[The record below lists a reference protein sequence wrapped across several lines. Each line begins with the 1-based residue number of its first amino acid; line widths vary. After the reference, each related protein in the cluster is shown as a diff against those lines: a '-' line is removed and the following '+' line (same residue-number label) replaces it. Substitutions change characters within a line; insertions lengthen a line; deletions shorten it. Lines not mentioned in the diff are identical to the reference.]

1 VNIRFCPMKRNIIVI
16 SSLLLTLVLLLLDRS
31 AFQTELHELIDTV
44 EQLRK
49 SDTAMKDMI
58 AEQERNLS
66 AFERLLQKEKREQF
80 PIFPMIVTLITL
92 MFAFALFFKLIRK
105 LSLVREILEKQIETL
120 KAESLAADSKLT
132 ELLETSLR
140 ISNPELDHYLAIK
153 TGLEIHRMRKRI
165 ENMPPDIKGIGA
177 LKNSLQ
183 RLEEAFNHQGY
194 EIVDLLG
201 ITFTEGLTVH
211 ARFVPSDELGPGEQV
226 ITKVIQPQIN
236 FNQVLIQVAEVEVSV
251 GE

>member
-1 VNIRFCPMKRNIIVI
+1 MKKDIIVI
-16 SSLLLTLVLLLLDRS
+16 LCLLLTLVFLLIDRKT
-31 AFQTELHELIDTV
+31 FQTELHQVRDTV
-44 EQLRK
+44 EQLQQ
-49 SDTAMKDMI
+49 SI
-58 AEQERNLS
+58 AGQEHKFS
-66 AFERLLQKEKREQF
+66 AFEQLLQKERREQF
-80 PIFPMIVTLITL
+80 PIFPMIVALIAFI
-92 MFAFALFFKLIRK
+92 FAVALFFTLRRK

-132 ELLETSLR
+132 ELIETCLRVSDPEPDHSLA
-140 ISNPELDHYLAIK
+140 LK
-153 TGLEIHRMRKRI
+153 TGQEIHRMRKRI

-201 ITFTEGLTVH
+201 KTFTEGLTVH
-211 ARFVPSDELGPGEQV
+211 ARVVPSDELGPEEQV

>member
-1 VNIRFCPMKRNIIVI
+1 MKKNIVVIVC
-16 SSLLLTLVLLLLDRS
+16 LLLTLVFLLIDRKT
-31 AFQTELHELIDTV
+31 FQTELHQLRDTV
-44 EQLRK
+44 EQLRQ
-49 SDTAMKDMI
+49 SI
-58 AEQERNLS
+58 AGQEHKFS
-66 AFERLLQKEKREQF
+66 AFEQLLQKERREQF
-80 PIFPMIVTLITL
+80 PIFPMIVTLIAL
-92 MFAFALFFKLIRK
+92 MFAVALFLRLRIK

-183 RLEEAFNHQGY
+183 RLEEAFDHQGY

-201 ITFTEGLTVH
+201 KAFTEGLTVH
-211 ARFVPSDELGPGEQV
+211 ARFVPSDELGPEEQV

>member
-1 VNIRFCPMKRNIIVI
+1 MKKDIIVI
-16 SSLLLTLVLLLLDRS
+16 LSLLLAIVLLLLDRS
-31 AFQTELHELIDTV
+31 AFQTELHQLIDTV
-44 EQLRK
+44 EQLQK

-58 AEQERNLS
+58 AEQERDLS
-66 AFERLLQKEKREQF
+66 AFERLLQNEKREQF
-80 PIFPMIVTLITL
+80 PIFPMIVTLI
-92 MFAFALFFKLIRK
+92 AFISAVALFFTLRRK
-105 LSLVREILEKQIETL
+105 LSLVKEILEKQIETL
-120 KAESLAADSKLT
+120 KAESLAADSKFT

-140 ISNPELDHYLAIK
+140 ISNPEPDHYLAMK
-153 TGLEIHRMRKRI
+153 AGQEIHRMRKRI
-165 ENMPPDIKGIGA
+165 ENMPSDTKGLGA

-201 ITFTEGLTVH
+201 KHFTEGLAVH

-236 FNQVLIQVAEVEVSV
+236 FNQVLIRVAEVEVSV

>member
-1 VNIRFCPMKRNIIVI
+1 VC
-16 SSLLLTLVLLLLDRS
+16 LLLTLVFLLIDRKT
-31 AFQTELHELIDTV
+31 FQTELHQLRDTV
-44 EQLRK
+44 EQLRQ
-49 SDTAMKDMI
+49 SI
-58 AEQERNLS
+58 AGQEHKFS

-80 PIFPMIVTLITL
+80 PIFPMIVTLIAL
-92 MFAFALFFKLIRK
+92 IFAVALFFTLKRK

-132 ELLETSLR
+132 ELLETCLR
-140 ISNPELDHYLAIK
+140 VSDPEPDHSLAIK
-153 TGLEIHRMRKRI
+153 TGQEIHRMRKRI

-201 ITFTEGLTVH
+201 KTFTEGLTVH

>member
-1 VNIRFCPMKRNIIVI
+1 MKKNIIVLL
-16 SSLLLTLVLLLLDRS
+16 SLLLAIFLLLLDRS

-49 SDTAMKDMI
+49 SDKAMKDMI
-58 AEQERNLS
+58 AEQERKISELQ
-66 AFERLLQKEKREQF
+66 RLLQNEKTGQ
-80 PIFPMIVTLITL
+80 IMISPMIVTLIVFI
-92 MFAFALFFKLIRK
+92 FAVALFFILRKK

-120 KAESLAADSKLT
+120 KAESVAADSKFT
-132 ELLETSLR
+132 ELLETYHRVSGHE
-140 ISNPELDHYLAIK
+140 SDHSLAIK
-153 TGLEIHRMRKRI
+153 AGQEIHRMRKRV
-165 ENMPPDIKGIGA
+165 ENMPPDTKGLGA

-201 ITFTEGLTVH
+201 KPFTDGLAVH
-211 ARFVPSDELGPGEQV
+211 ARFVPSDELNPGEQV

-236 FNQVLIQVAEVEVSV
+236 FNQALIQAAEVEVSF
-251 GE
+251 

>member
-1 VNIRFCPMKRNIIVI
+1 VNMRFCPMKNNIIVI
-16 SSLLLTLVLLLLDRS
+16 LSLLLAIVLLLLDRS
-31 AFQTELHELIDTV
+31 AFQTELHELRDTV

-49 SDTAMKDMI
+49 SDKEMKDMI

-66 AFERLLQKEKREQF
+66 SFERLFQKEKREQF
-80 PIFPMIVTLITL
+80 PIFPMIVTLIAFI
-92 MFAFALFFKLIRK
+92 FAVALFFMLRK
-105 LSLVREILEKQIETL
+105 KMSLVREILEKQIETL
-120 KAESLAADSKLT
+120 KAESVAADSKFT

-140 ISNPELDHYLAIK
+140 ISNPEPDHYLALK
-153 TGLEIHRMRKRI
+153 TGQEIHRMRKRI
-165 ENMPPDIKGIGA
+165 ENMPPDTKGLGA

-183 RLEEAFNHQGY
+183 RLEEAFDHQGY

-201 ITFTEGLTVH
+201 KSFTDGLAVH
-211 ARFVPSDELGPGEQV
+211 ARFVPSDELNPGEQV

-236 FNQVLIQVAEVEVSV
+236 FEGVLIQVAEVEVSV